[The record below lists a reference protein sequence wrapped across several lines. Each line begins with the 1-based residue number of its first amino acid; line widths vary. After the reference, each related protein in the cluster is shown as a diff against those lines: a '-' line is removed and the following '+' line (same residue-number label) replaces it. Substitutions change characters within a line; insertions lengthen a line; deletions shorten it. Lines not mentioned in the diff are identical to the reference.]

1 MKVASWMLMQAIP
14 RISGLDFARGLI
26 RVGHRMTGNTAGYLL
41 LERGTR
47 AVTVP
52 LLDELQPPLLHFLL
66 LGAGV
71 SLSQVVSALQ
81 TPSQPP
87 PQTIR
92 SSTPASIPANNISV
106 HSRT

>member
-1 MKVASWMLMQAIP
+1 MAMQSIP

-41 LERGTR
+41 LEGATR

-71 SLSQVVSALQ
+71 SLSQLVSALQ

-87 PQTIR
+87 PQPFR
-92 SSTPASIPANNISV
+92 SSTPASFPANNIPV
-106 HSRT
+106 HSRA